1 MRSSVTRILLVVVVV
16 AMASIVALA
25 KKERKTV
32 TFPSEMKINGTV
44 VKAGT
49 YDVVFDRDGG
59 QLSVLK
65 NGKVLATTSARTE
78 ARDRKAKT
86 TEVVSLNGSDGPSLV
101 KIAFGGSKENIVVGQ
116 SGVQSA
122 GTQ

>member
-1 MRSSVTRILLVVVVV
+1 MRSSVKFLLVVLVI
-16 AMASIVALA
+16 AMASVVALA

-32 TFPSEMKINGTV
+32 NFPSDMKINGTV

-65 NGKVLATTSARTE
+65 NGKVLATAGARAE
-78 ARDRKAKT
+78 ARNRKART
-86 TEVVSLNGSDGPSLV
+86 TEVVSLNSEDGRSLLR
-101 KIAFGGSKENIVVGQ
+101 IAFGGSKENIVVDQ
-116 SGVQSA
+116 TGVQSA

>member
-1 MRSSVTRILLVVVVV
+1 MRSSVSKFLLVVLVV
-16 AMASIVALA
+16 AMTSVVALA

-32 TFPSEMKINGTV
+32 SLPADMKINGTV
-44 VKAGT
+44 VKKGT

-65 NGKVLATTSARTE
+65 NGKVVATTTARVE
-78 ARDRKAKT
+78 ARDRKART
-86 TEVVSLNGSDGPSLV
+86 TEVVSLNGNDGRSLLR
-101 KIAFGGSKENIVVGQ
+101 IAFGGSKENIVIAQ